1 VDLEISTAA
10 AALFGFLFFGFGWYR
25 PRLGEARLRR

>member
-1 VDLEISTAA
+1 VNLEIAS
-10 AALFGFLFFGFGWYR
+10 ALAFCGFLCFGFGWYR